1 MVKIWNCDSMQCE
14 QVINTGFSVSALKL
28 RCTHVAVGLFF
39 ASATL
44 WTLLTG
50 EVVGRYVG
58 HVSAVFS
65 INFNLFFDI
74 FVTGSADRTVIL
86 WSLKNQTP
94 LQSIVVCFKPSS
106 VQLVFPSAI
115 PRQSNTFLLIAN
127 DFNLCKVHLVS
138 FCDGDIVVSDAK
150 LPLETFDVTHTHTP
164 IHTVGVDVVSNMTLV
179 LARSLFGRIREYCI
193 SFKHSDHTGESDI
206 KCNSSALTGESEN
219 VLDVCRRD
227 VLVDSDKQLLA
238 AGSCFSVYMH
248 WQGEGNKLVIVRHT
262 SSSQSESVRL
272 WHLPNK
278 RRWE

>member
-65 INFNLFFDI
+65 VNFNLFFDI

-94 LQSIVVCFKPSS
+94 LQSIVVCFKP
-106 VQLVFPSAI
+106 F
-115 PRQSNTFLLIAN
+115 
-127 DFNLCKVHLVS
+127 
-138 FCDGDIVVSDAK
+138 
-150 LPLETFDVTHTHTP
+150 
-164 IHTVGVDVVSNMTLV
+164 
-179 LARSLFGRIREYCI
+179 
-193 SFKHSDHTGESDI
+193 
-206 KCNSSALTGESEN
+206 
-219 VLDVCRRD
+219 
-227 VLVDSDKQLLA
+227 
-238 AGSCFSVYMH
+238 SC
-248 WQGEGNKLVIVRHT
+248 L
-262 SSSQSESVRL
+262 
-272 WHLPNK
+272 
-278 RRWE
+278 